1 VANTTTIYTMHKEI
15 LENLGLS
22 PNEAKIYETLV
33 SQGQSSVPQISI
45 GTGVHKRNIYDII
58 PRLLKKGLI
67 YEITD
72 TKEARYAA
80 AHPDKLSD
88 LIWEKESQLNSIL
101 PSLRREFKKVTTN
114 EAVYIYK
121 GVEGFKNYLR
131 DILKVGEDVYF
142 IGAKGGWFD
151 SNLQIFIRKFL
162 TEANKKGIKYR
173 HIFDHAVKNEA
184 PELLP
189 LLGKPYKFL
198 PEEYSTTGAIDIF
211 GDHVVTFAGLHV
223 KDITDDVTLIVM
235 VNKELADCYRT
246 WFKFMWDFCPTET
259 KK

>member
-1 VANTTTIYTMHKEI
+1 MMFSEWQMPPLLIFMYRQI

-22 PNEAKIYETLV
+22 QNEAKIYGALIER
-33 SQGQSSVPQISI
+33 GQSSVPQISVK
-45 GTGVHKRNIYDII
+45 TGIHKRNIYDTI
-58 PRLLKKGLI
+58 PRLLQKGLV
-67 YEITD
+67 YQVAES
-72 TKEARYAA
+72 KECRYAPVE
-80 AHPDKLSD
+80 PDKLKD
-88 LIWEKESQLNSIL
+88 LIWEKESQLDSIL
-101 PSLRREFKKVTTN
+101 PALNRQFKKTATN

-151 SNLQIFIRKFL
+151 KDLQTFIKKFL
-162 TEANKKGIKYR
+162 QEAKVKKIKYY
-173 HIFDHAVKNEA
+173 HIFDSSVKEEA

-198 PEEYSTTGAIDIF
+198 PSKYSTTGAIDIF
-211 GDHVVTFAGLHV
+211 GDHIVTFSGLNV
-223 KDITDDVTLIVM
+223 KDITDDVTLVVI

-246 WFKFMWDFCPTET
+246 WFKFIWDNC
-259 KK
+259 